1 MNKLTLSIAMLAA
14 TNAMVASVVAQDSST
29 LEEIT
34 IVGSKATLI
43 SAVEKQRES
52 NSLISVVDSDAMGS
66 FADTTAAEAIRRLP
80 GISIENDQSEGR
92 YVTIRGL
99 SSDLNSIA
107 VNGASMVAP
116 ENGRS
121 VMLDGLPT
129 ELLDS
134 ITVAKSLTP
143 EMDSDSI
150 GGRVDFKTKKPSE
163 LEGRLLALKV
173 QNNFGQYAAEKLNPK
188 LALTYGDK
196 INDMAAHVFGVTY
209 SSKDIVAFNNE
220 TGFGWED
227 GAMNDDYEMRYYEL
241 TRERLGM
248 TYDVDFLIGD
258 DDRLFANLFW
268 NQYNDSELR
277 WKDEYGDIGDQ
288 VISTSANGMVVN
300 EIKHDAETRVREET
314 RTIAA
319 FNLGYETAVSGWFV
333 DTMVSYS
340 FAEEDDSNN
349 AEANFR
355 TKYRNDDKI
364 TTINWADSQR
374 PYLTPADASLYD
386 PAEMG
391 FDGFEVTANVS
402 QDSEVAFVFNAEK
415 EFDFGVVKTGVK
427 VKSREKDVDDYIIVY
442 DGWGDNTLAD
452 MNPQTNSD
460 WFFADQTFS
469 QQADPSL
476 VWAMKDRV
484 DEMDVD
490 FEDDISRDFTTTE
503 DIFAAYIQ
511 NTYTW
516 DKAVVV
522 AGMRYENTSV
532 DSQAHD
538 QVTLAQTTASSD
550 HSFFA
555 PSVNVKYFF
564 NDQLQLRAAI
574 WKGLSRP
581 GFTKTAPKLNV
592 NYDDGGAKVSGSA
605 GNPLLK
611 PYEAVNY
618 DLSIE
623 FYGEGMTFISAGL
636 FRKDIKNAIYPTIQK
651 NATIMGVAFNDG
663 VETWINSG
671 DSTIDGFELNGQYG
685 WDNGL
690 YVAANM
696 TLTDGESSFAF
707 EDDNS
712 FTTPFR
718 KLADEAAN
726 ISVGYDKGPW
736 DVRIAAN
743 YRSEYLDW
751 LADENGSIDDL
762 SENNMRWVDAYVQV
776 DLTAKYKVND
786 ALAIKFEAV
795 NLGNRAEYYYWG
807 DDSQL
812 SQYDIFG
819 KNYSLGMTYNF

>member
-1 MNKLTLSIAMLAA
+1 MKKLNLCLALLTASSVMAISAVAEDASSI
-14 TNAMVASVVAQDSST
+14 
-29 LEEIT
+29 EEVT
-34 IVGSKATLI
+34 VVGSKATLI
-43 SAVEKQRES
+43 SAIEKQRES
-52 NSLISVVDSDAMGS
+52 NNLISVVDSDAMGS

-150 GGRVDFKTKKPSE
+150 GGRVDFNTKKPSE
-163 LEGRLLALKV
+163 LKDRLLKLKA
-173 QNNFGQYAAEKLNPK
+173 QNNFNEYAAEKLNPK
-188 LALTYGDK
+188 LALIYGDK
-196 INDMAAHVFGVTY
+196 INDQAAHVIGLTY

-241 TRERLGM
+241 TRERFGV
-248 TYDVDFLIGD
+248 TYDVDFTFG

-268 NQYNDSELR
+268 NQYDDSELR
-277 WKDEYGDIGDQ
+277 WKDEFGDIGDQ
-288 VISTSANGMVVN
+288 VISTSADGMVVN

-319 FNLGYETAVSGWFV
+319 FNLGYETMASGWAI
-333 DTMVSYS
+333 DTMASYS

-364 TTINWADSQR
+364 TTINWADPQR
-374 PYLTPADASLYD
+374 PFLTPADNSLYD

-391 FDGFEVTANVS
+391 FDSFESTANVS
-402 QDSEVAFVFNAEK
+402 KDSEVAFVFNAEK
-415 EFDFGVVKTGVK
+415 EFDIGVVKAGVK
-427 VKSREKDVDDYIIVY
+427 AKSREKDVDDYIIVY

-460 WFFADQTFS
+460 WFFANQTFS
-469 QQADPSL
+469 QQADPDM
-476 VWAMKDRV
+476 VWAIRDLV
-484 DEMDVD
+484 SEMDLD
-490 FEDDISRDFTTTE
+490 FEDDSSRDFTTTE
-503 DIFAAYIQ
+503 DIFAAYVQ
-511 NTYTW
+511 NTYQW
-516 DKAVVV
+516 EKGVVI
-522 AGMRYENTSV
+522 AGVRYENTSV
-532 DSQAHD
+532 DSQAYD
-538 QVTLAQTTASSD
+538 AATLEQTTASSD

-581 GFTKTAPKLNV
+581 GFKKTAPKLDV
-592 NYDDGGAKVSGSA
+592 DYDDGGATISGSA

-618 DLSIE
+618 DLSLE
-623 FYGEGMTFISAGL
+623 FYGEGMTFLSAGL
-636 FRKDIKNAIYPTIQK
+636 FRKDIKNAIYPTLQQ
-651 NATIMGVAFNDG
+651 NATIMGISFNDG
-663 VETWINSG
+663 VETWINAD
-671 DSTIDGFELNGQYG
+671 DSTINGFELNGQYG
-685 WDNGL
+685 WENGM
-690 YVAANM
+690 YVTANI
-696 TLTDGESSFAF
+696 TLTDGESTFAY
-707 EDDNS
+707 EDDQT

-726 ISVGYDKGPW
+726 VSIGYDKGPW
-736 DVRIAAN
+736 DVRLAAN

-751 LADENGSIDDL
+751 LADENEGIDDV
-762 SENNMRWVDAYVQV
+762 SENNMRWVDAHLQV
-776 DLTAKYKVND
+776 DLTAKYKVSS
-786 ALAIKFEAV
+786 AVEVKFEAV
-795 NLGNRAEYYYWG
+795 NLGNRPEYYYWG
-807 DDSQL
+807 NDSQL
-812 SQYDIFG
+812 SQYDIYG

>member
-1 MNKLTLSIAMLAA
+1 MKKLNLCLALL
-14 TNAMVASVVAQDSST
+14 TASSVMAISAVAQDASSI
-29 LEEIT
+29 EEVT
-34 IVGSKATLI
+34 VVGSKATLI
-43 SAVEKQRES
+43 SAIEKQRES
-52 NSLISVVDSDAMGS
+52 NNLISVVDSDAMGS

-150 GGRVDFKTKKPSE
+150 GGRVDFNTKKPSE
-163 LEGRLLALKV
+163 LKDRLLKLKA
-173 QNNFGQYAAEKLNPK
+173 QNNFNEYAAEKLNPK

-196 INDMAAHVFGVTY
+196 INDQTAHVIGLTY

-241 TRERLGM
+241 TRERFGV
-248 TYDVDFLIGD
+248 TYDVDFTLG

-268 NQYNDSELR
+268 NQYDDSELR

-288 VISTSANGMVVN
+288 VISTSADGMVVN

-319 FNLGYETAVSGWFV
+319 FNLGYETMASGWAI
-333 DTMVSYS
+333 DTMASYS

-364 TTINWADSQR
+364 TTINWADPQR
-374 PYLTPADASLYD
+374 PFLTPADDSLYD

-391 FDGFEVTANVS
+391 FDSFESTANVS
-402 QDSEVAFVFNAEK
+402 KDSEVAFVFNAEK
-415 EFDFGVVKTGVK
+415 EFDIGVVKAGVK
-427 VKSREKDVDDYIIVY
+427 AKSREKDVDDYIIVY

-460 WFFADQTFS
+460 WFFANQTFS
-469 QQADPSL
+469 QQADPDM
-476 VWAMKDRV
+476 VWAIRDLV
-484 DEMDVD
+484 SEMDLD
-490 FEDDISRDFTTTE
+490 FEDDSSRDFTTTE
-503 DIFAAYIQ
+503 DIFAAYVQ
-511 NTYTW
+511 NTYQW
-516 DKAVVV
+516 EKGVVI
-522 AGMRYENTSV
+522 AGVRYENTSV
-532 DSQAHD
+532 DSQAYD
-538 QVTLAQTTASSD
+538 AATLEQTTASSD

-581 GFTKTAPKLNV
+581 GFKKTAPKLDV
-592 NYDDGGAKVSGSA
+592 DYDDGGATISGSA
-605 GNPLLK
+605 GNPLLM

-618 DLSIE
+618 DLSLE
-623 FYGEGMTFISAGL
+623 FYGEGMTFLSAGL
-636 FRKDIKNAIYPTIQK
+636 FRKDIKNAIYPTLQQ
-651 NATIMGVAFNDG
+651 NATIMGISFNDG
-663 VETWINSG
+663 VKTWINAD
-671 DSTIDGFELNGQYG
+671 DSTINGFELNGQYG
-685 WDNGL
+685 WESGM
-690 YVAANM
+690 YVTANI
-696 TLTDGESSFAF
+696 TLTDGESTFAY
-707 EDDNS
+707 EDDQT

-726 ISVGYDKGPW
+726 VSIGYDKGPW
-736 DVRIAAN
+736 DIRLAAN

-751 LADENGSIDDL
+751 LADENESIDDV
-762 SENNMRWVDAYVQV
+762 SENNMRWVDAHLQV
-776 DLTAKYKVND
+776 DLTAKYKVSS
-786 ALAIKFEAV
+786 AVEIKFEAV
-795 NLGNRAEYYYWG
+795 NLGNRPEYYYWG
-807 DDSQL
+807 NDSQL
-812 SQYDIFG
+812 SQYDIYG